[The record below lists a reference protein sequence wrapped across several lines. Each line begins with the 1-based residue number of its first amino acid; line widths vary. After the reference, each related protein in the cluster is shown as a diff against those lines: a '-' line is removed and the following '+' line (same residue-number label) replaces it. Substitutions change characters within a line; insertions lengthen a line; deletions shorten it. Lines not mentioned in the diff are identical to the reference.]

1 MSDTAQAMRPL
12 WQPPPDRIR
21 DSAMTAF
28 QAWVETTTGL
38 QFEDYAALHRWSVD
52 EPAAFW
58 QATWE
63 FCDVRASTPAE
74 ATVRD
79 LDQFPGSRW
88 FPGSR
93 LNFAENLLRYRD
105 DNVALVGL
113 LENGQRQVI
122 TYAELQSQVARLAA
136 ALRAHGITQGDR
148 VAALM
153 PNVPE
158 TVLAMLATASIGAV
172 WSSCSPDFGI
182 DGACDRFGQI
192 TPRLLFTTDAYL
204 YNGRSIDCLD
214 KAAAIQGKIAS
225 IETVIV
231 FPVIDPAATLKPDQV
246 RAADFI
252 ADAAEV
258 PLAFEQLPFDHPL
271 YIMYS
276 SGTTGIPKCIVHG
289 AGGTLL
295 QHLKEHKL
303 HVDLRRDD
311 TLFYFTTCG
320 WMMWNWLVSGLASG
334 ATLLLYDGSPFA
346 QAGNVLLDA
355 IDAEAITIFGTSAK
369 FISALEKQGH
379 EPAKTHSLASL
390 KTILSTGSPLT
401 HSSFNYVYR
410 SIKADVHLAS
420 ISGGTDIISC
430 FVLGNPNLPVYAGEI
445 QCAGLGM
452 AVEFRTDDGIAD
464 ISEAGELVCA
474 RPFPSVPLGF
484 WQDDADQRFL
494 AAYFNQRPGYWTHG
508 DYGESTQQGGIIIHG
523 RSDATLNPSGV
534 RIGTAE
540 IYRQVETFAEIIDS
554 IVVGQRWEDDERIV
568 LFVVLAESG
577 SLDTALIDDIKT
589 TIRAQ
594 ATPRHVPARIIAV
607 PDIPRTISGK
617 IVELAVKK
625 VIHGEP
631 VTNTD
636 ALANP
641 EALDYFRDLEELR
654 H

>member
-1 MSDTAQAMRPL
+1 
-12 WQPPPDRIR
+12 
-21 DSAMTAF
+21 
-28 QAWVETTTGL
+28 
-38 QFEDYAALHRWSVD
+38 
-52 EPAAFW
+52 
-58 QATWE
+58 
-63 FCDVRASTPAE
+63 
-74 ATVRD
+74 
-79 LDQFPGSRW
+79 
-88 FPGSR
+88 
-93 LNFAENLLRYRD
+93 
-105 DNVALVGL
+105 
-113 LENGQRQVI
+113 
-122 TYAELQSQVARLAA
+122 
-136 ALRAHGITQGDR
+136 
-148 VAALM
+148 
-153 PNVPE
+153 
-158 TVLAMLATASIGAV
+158 
-172 WSSCSPDFGI
+172 
-182 DGACDRFGQI
+182 
-192 TPRLLFTTDAYL
+192 
-204 YNGRSIDCLD
+204 
-214 KAAAIQGKIAS
+214 
-225 IETVIV
+225 
-231 FPVIDPAATLKPDQV
+231 
-246 RAADFI
+246 
-252 ADAAEV
+252 
-258 PLAFEQLPFDHPL
+258 
-271 YIMYS
+271 
-276 SGTTGIPKCIVHG
+276 
-289 AGGTLL
+289 
-295 QHLKEHKL
+295 
-303 HVDLRRDD
+303 
-311 TLFYFTTCG
+311 
-320 WMMWNWLVSGLASG
+320 
-334 ATLLLYDGSPFA
+334 
-346 QAGNVLLDA
+346 
-355 IDAEAITIFGTSAK
+355 
-369 FISALEKQGH
+369 
-379 EPAKTHSLASL
+379 
-390 KTILSTGSPLT
+390 
-401 HSSFNYVYR
+401 
-410 SIKADVHLAS
+410 
-420 ISGGTDIISC
+420 
-430 FVLGNPNLPVYAGEI
+430 
-445 QCAGLGM
+445 M